1 MDMHYILKETEN
13 ELEKNINDVMKDIQN
28 NYNDKSHNRKQAIVI
43 AGKTLLLIDSRE
55 DFKEKFVE
63 ASTYSDVVLACRV
76 SPK

>member
-13 ELEKNINDVMKDIQN
+13 ELEKNINDVMKDIQKK
-28 NYNDKSHNRKQAIVI
+28 YNDKSHNRKQAIVI